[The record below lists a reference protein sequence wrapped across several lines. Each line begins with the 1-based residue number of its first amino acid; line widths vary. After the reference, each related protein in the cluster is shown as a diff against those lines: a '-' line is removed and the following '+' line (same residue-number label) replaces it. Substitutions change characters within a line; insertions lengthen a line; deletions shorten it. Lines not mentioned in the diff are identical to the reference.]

1 MIKLAHI
8 AKERHTPMTPP
19 QAHPVFAQ
27 GGTTVFEVFS
37 SLARETGAINLGQGF
52 PDHGE
57 PAEVIAAAA
66 KALETRSN
74 QYPPMMGVP
83 ELRQAVADH
92 AARFYN
98 LDVDPMREVMVTSGA
113 TEALTA
119 AILTF
124 VQPGDEVVTFEP
136 MYDSYA
142 PMIRRAGG
150 IVRPVRLNGPDW
162 TADPQ
167 ALEAAFG
174 PRTRAVIVN
183 NPMNPTGKLF
193 SLEELTTIAQ
203 LCQRHDV
210 IAIADEVYEH
220 LVFDN
225 QRFTPLISVPGMRER
240 TLRIGSA
247 GKTFSLT
254 GWKVGYITAAP
265 ALMGPVSR
273 CHQFLTFTTPPAL
286 QYGVAHGLGFGEDYF
301 SALSNRMGAKRDL
314 LAQALT
320 RLGFKLNSCAGTYF
334 LITDISGLAQ
344 EGEDDTDFVMR
355 MTKEAGVAA
364 IPVSAFY
371 KNDPPQ
377 NLVRFCFCKN
387 DGILDDAVTRL
398 NNHFH
403 ATPAK
408 GNG

>member
-1 MIKLAHI
+1 MSTS
-8 AKERHTPMTPP
+8 R
-19 QAHPVFAQ
+19 AHPVFAE

-37 SLARETGAINLGQGF
+37 GLARETGAVNLGQGF

-57 PAEVIAAAA
+57 PEDVIAAARA
-66 KALETRSN
+66 AFSEHSN

-83 ELRQAVADH
+83 ELRRAVADH
-92 AARFYN
+92 ARRFYG

-124 VQPGDEVVTFEP
+124 IQPGDEVVTFEP

-150 IVRPVRLNGPDW
+150 IVRPVRLAAPDW
-162 TADPQ
+162 SVDEE
-167 ALEAAFG
+167 ALAAAFG
-174 PRTRAVIVN
+174 PRTRAIIVN

-193 SLEELTTIAQ
+193 SAAEMSAIAR
-203 LCQRHDV
+203 LCNRFDA

-225 QRFTPLISVPGMRER
+225 QRFTPLIAVPSMRER
-240 TLRIGSA
+240 TVRVGSA

-265 ALMGPVSR
+265 ELLGPLSR

-286 QYGVAHGLGFGEDYF
+286 QYGVAHGLAMTDEYF
-301 SALSNRMGAKRDL
+301 TGLTRRMNAKRDL
-314 LAQALT
+314 LARALSGIGLA
-320 RLGFKLNSCAGTYF
+320 LGACAGTYF
-334 LITDISGLAQ
+334 LIADIGGLAKP
-344 EGEDDTDFVMR
+344 GEDDVAFAMR
-355 MTKEAGVAA
+355 LTREAGVAC
-364 IPVSAFY
+364 IPVSAFFER
-371 KNDPPQ
+371 DPPR
-377 NLVRFCFCKN
+377 NLVRFCFCKTDETLN
-387 DGILDDAVTRL
+387 EATRRL
-398 NNHFH
+398 IRHF
-403 ATPAK
+403 
-408 GNG
+408 GRG

>member
-1 MIKLAHI
+1 
-8 AKERHTPMTPP
+8 MTPP

-66 KALETRSN
+66 QALETRSN

-92 AARFYN
+92 AARFYD
-98 LDVDPMREVMVTSGA
+98 LDIDPMREVMVTSGA

-119 AILTF
+119 AILAF

-150 IVRPVRLNGPDW
+150 TLRPVRLNGPDW
-162 TADPQ
+162 TANKDEI
-167 ALEAAFG
+167 EAAFG

-193 SLEELTTIAQ
+193 SPDELTTIAR

-225 QRFTPLISVPGMRER
+225 HQFTPLIAVPGMRER
-240 TLRIGSA
+240 TLRVGSA

-286 QYGVAHGLGFGEDYF
+286 QYGVAHGLGFGENYF
-301 SALSNRMGAKRDL
+301 SALATRMSAKRDL
-314 LAQALT
+314 LAHALT
-320 RLGFKLNSCAGTYF
+320 GLGLTVNACAGTYF
-334 LITDISGLAQ
+334 LIADISGLTQA
-344 EGEDDTDFVMR
+344 GEDDTDFVMR

-371 KNDPPQ
+371 EKDPPR

-387 DGILDDAVTRL
+387 DDVLNEAVARL
-398 NNHFH
+398 NAYFC
-403 ATPAK
+403 PAPTE
-408 GNG
+408 GAG